1 MTTAMR
7 AVIVLM
13 VLIATAGAQ
22 EPAERGRQLAENMC
36 AHCHAIGKWERSPLV
51 NAPPFRQLEARVDFE
66 DLQQRL
72 QDGVISGHPAMPM
85 FIFSA
90 EEARVLVIYL
100 RTMRGS

>member
-22 EPAERGRQLAENMC
+22 EPAERGRQLAEKMC
-36 AHCHAIGKWERSPLV
+36 AHCHAIGKWERSPLA

-90 EEARVLVIYL
+90 EDARVLVIYL